1 MPNVMVSCLF
11 KTGNHNTR
19 SLGSEL
25 LRAGTEKQLS
35 LSTCIT
41 LGRLLNSVGS
51 HFLHL

>member
-1 MPNVMVSCLF
+1 MANVI

-25 LRAGTEKQLS
+25 LRAGIEKQLS